1 METTG
6 TNPSPG
12 STTSLSAPSSSA
24 STQLIDADGHF
35 VGTLPVCDADAHLT
49 SYRTVAVVG
58 CQSGGK
64 STLLNR
70 VFGTTFPVL
79 DAPLRGRRR
88 TTLGVW
94 AAIAPATGGGRG
106 DYDSSRPSSSSSSS
120 SSSTR
125 RYVVLDVEGTDS
137 RERGEGAKTFENR
150 TTLFTLALSDCV
162 LVNMWAH
169 DIGRYSAANY
179 ELFDTVFAHALALR
193 QRWQRQTADADGEG
207 RSRDN
212 GGGKNNNGGGAG
224 AALLS
229 GRPVNV
235 VIVVR
240 DHDGESLP
248 SDIKR
253 VLMGDLRNIWEGLRA
268 GDVALEEVFSIDV
281 VTLPHMTY
289 AAGAFDVG
297 VKDLAHKF
305 HCLLFSPNAAATA
318 ASATQ
323 QGRRRQRQQ
332 EQQKTMMSRRQCLAP
347 LGGFDALADQV
358 WTAVSDCAGGGLL
371 KNGLDLPRQAAL
383 AAYYKCGEI
392 IRLLWDYDSSIPTTT
407 TTTNTQ
413 QQTNNHV
420 ADGHSYVGQVGQAIQ
435 GLRID
440 VETNWH
446 SPLSDFGTRL
456 RDVAESALALYDERT
471 AGYNTSKHVVNNRVD
486 GNNTTTSQDAV
497 AQRRLEFGCQLLD
510 KLSEIKQRY
519 ISICWEFCMNA
530 FDDEFRPLLGGTRGF
545 ERSARRMAKTAVSKY
560 RNYVVVNADT
570 PSVLNPFVQHMQQ
583 QHQQQQP
590 EDRNMSTFAPP
601 RAVTSASA
609 SEDSA
614 LAAGAEEVD
623 VVGLQF
629 DNVNV
634 NVVDMNTNSSDDTV
648 VNGNDV
654 DDDLDDVN
662 LTLTDGRHLLPELGS
677 DARDEQ
683 HPRDHDRDRDEHD
696 DDEHDPWSVDRF
708 KREVAQKIDERKRM
722 GELMLP
728 GGVGYGPG
736 AGGPKQ
742 DPWWKGLVI
751 RGLILF
757 INYLQASQGHRAAL
771 KMQREHDKEFPP
783 GPTF

>member
-1 METTG
+1 MATTV
-6 TNPSPG
+6 TNPSSLG
-12 STTSLSAPSSSA
+12 STTITSSSSSSPSSSSPSSA
-24 STQLIDADGHF
+24 STQLIDADGNF

-94 AAIAPATGGGRG
+94 AAIAPACDG
-106 DYDSSRPSSSSSSS
+106 DSSRPS

-193 QRWQRQTADADGEG
+193 QRWRQQRQTVNGEERSSSRNSGDGDG
-207 RSRDN
+207 D
-212 GGGKNNNGGGAG
+212 GTG

-289 AAGAFDVG
+289 AAGAFDTG
-297 VKDLAHKF
+297 VKDLSHKL
-305 HCLLFSPNAAATA
+305 HSLLFFSPNA
-318 ASATQ
+318 ATQ
-323 QGRRRQRQQ
+323 QGRRRQKQQ
-332 EQQKTMMSRRQCLAP
+332 HISQQQYRQCLAP

-392 IRLLWDYDSSIPTTT
+392 IRLLWDYDSSSIPTTA
-407 TTTNTQ
+407 TTTN
-413 QQTNNHV
+413 
-420 ADGHSYVGQVGQAIQ
+420 GHTYVGQVGQAVQ
-435 GLRID
+435 ALRID

-456 RDVAESALALYDERT
+456 RNVAESALALYDQRT
-471 AGYNTSKHVVNNRVD
+471 AGYSNSKQHTINNRLD
-486 GNNTTTSQDAV
+486 GNNNTTASSQDAV
-497 AQRRLEFGCQLLD
+497 AQRRLEFGCQLLEN
-510 KLSEIKQRY
+510 LREIKQRY
-519 ISICWEFCMNA
+519 VSICWEFCMNA

-583 QHQQQQP
+583 QHQVEQQT
-590 EDRNMSTFAPP
+590 ENNRNMGMFAPP
-601 RAVTSASA
+601 GGASGST

-629 DNVNV
+629 DNV
-634 NVVDMNTNSSDDTV
+634 VDMTTTNTND
-648 VNGNDV
+648 NGNNISGDD
-654 DDDLDDVN
+654 DDDLDDLN
-662 LTLTDGRHLLPELGS
+662 LTLTDDHRLLPDNLGS
-677 DARDEQ
+677 NARDVEQ
-683 HPRDHDRDRDEHD
+683 HEEEDD
-696 DDEHDPWSVDRF
+696 DDEHEQWSVDRF

-728 GGVGYGPG
+728 GGVGYGP
-736 AGGPKQ
+736 AGPKQ